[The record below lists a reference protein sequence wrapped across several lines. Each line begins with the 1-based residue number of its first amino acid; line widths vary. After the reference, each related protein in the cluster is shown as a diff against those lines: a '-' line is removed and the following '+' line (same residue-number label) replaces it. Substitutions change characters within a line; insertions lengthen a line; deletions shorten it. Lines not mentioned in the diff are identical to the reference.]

1 MNRDKTKI
9 EYNYAAKF
17 NMGLSLTAI
26 KFICAAVCAILTFLG
41 TVLILCIRAPRLTE
55 RAESLAGGVFFGAG
69 FAHLFF
75 DSTNEIS
82 AYGKINYPI
91 TGAITVATFVIL
103 TTIEIFSYGE
113 DDFNNDGSKINVDS
127 NTNGSKRG
135 IEDKID
141 SIDDNSAPNSDSNDS
156 DGSNGKS
163 PTIKLGVEDPSNDET
178 NSSDNEKLPELFSK
192 KFHALTVPVTVLFV
206 IMLAHSFIE
215 GLALGVMTNLSGV
228 IALAC
233 AVGGHKPV
241 EAFALGL
248 IVAQDKPIQWLYWV
262 MMVTYVLMSPLG
274 IVVAIFLSELGND
287 LVLGIISAISAGTF
301 TFVGCDEWSKMYEN
315 RFEWPLSEKLW
326 HTGLYMLG
334 VLWMVLI
341 AIVDN

>member
-1 MNRDKTKI
+1 MSI
-9 EYNYAAKF
+9 
-17 NMGLSLTAI
+17 SLTAL
-26 KFICAAVCAILTFLG
+26 KFICAIICAILTFLG

-75 DSTNEIS
+75 DSKNEIHS
-82 AYGKINYPI
+82 YGKINYPI
-91 TGAITVATFVIL
+91 TGAITITTYIIL
-103 TTIEIFSYGE
+103 TTIEIFSYSEKDFENDDISTIGDDKMNNPHIKQIDNESNSNDNISNQNE
-113 DDFNNDGSKINVDS
+113 DRS
-127 NTNGSKRG
+127 
-135 IEDKID
+135 
-141 SIDDNSAPNSDSNDS
+141 NSDS
-156 DGSNGKS
+156 SNEKE
-163 PTIKLGVEDPSNDET
+163 PNIKVGFEDPA
-178 NSSDNEKLPELFSK
+178 SDSIKNTDKELPELFSK
-192 KFHALTVPVTVLFV
+192 KFHALSIPVTVLFT

-215 GLALGVMTNLSGV
+215 GLALGVMSSLSGV

-248 IVAQDKPIQWLYWV
+248 IVAQDKPIAWLYWV
-262 MMVTYVLMSPLG
+262 MMVTYVIMSPLG
-274 IVVAIFLSELGND
+274 IVVATFISQLGND

-301 TFVGCDEWSKMYEN
+301 AFVGCDEWSKMYEN
-315 RFEWPLSEKLW
+315 RFIWPLSEKLW
-326 HTGLYMLG
+326 HTGLYLLG